1 MHDVAADAKHL
12 REGQHLFQI
21 RSLSFNYADGHC
33 ALQDIDLDVFTG
45 DKIALVGQ
53 NGSGKTTLVK
63 HLNGIYTNQTGSL
76 HYKGQSMQGDN
87 LIQAR
92 RQVGIL
98 FQDPD
103 DHLFNNTIYEDVAFG
118 PMNQGLARDV
128 VDERVRKTLER
139 VELDHLMFKA
149 PNNLSLGQKKRAAFA
164 AIMAMEP
171 EVLILDEPTANL
183 DSRQEK
189 IFDELLLD
197 YRGTLICIS
206 HDLLFLYGLCSRAVV
221 LDHGRIHHNYSLSE
235 LVSHRASLREHGLDF
250 TFRFIDCCHSNEDHD
265 HSTESHEHSES
276 HDHSEIHDHGSES
289 HDHSKESHEHTE
301 SHEHSENLDHLALS
315 QSDKETAVRIIT
327 PPMESVPD
335 EKSQVIR
342 LENYSFQ
349 YKDGTWGFKDI
360 NMTVKEGEKIAI
372 VGENGAGKSTLAGC
386 ILGVKQGSGKYYFKN
401 DLIMHSA
408 RGELWRQIGM
418 VFQDSSDQLFCPSC
432 EEEVAFGPKQMGLS
446 PLELEKRVTE
456 ALALVKL
463 SGFEK
468 RVPMNLSGGE
478 RKRLAIAA
486 VLSMRPQ
493 VLILDE
499 PSANLDPRNEELLLH
514 ILHDLPVTQ
523 ILISHDMFFVNNSS
537 HRTVVM
543 NQGSILSDLPTSDF
557 IEDEHL
563 VGHQLDYAYK
573 NVCGREIMKMQEAV
587 ENGG

>member
-1 MHDVAADAKHL
+1 MHDFATDAELPK
-12 REGQHLFQI
+12 EGQHLFQL
-21 RSLSFNYADGHC
+21 RSLNFNYADGHC
-33 ALQDIDLDVFTG
+33 ALQDIDLDIFTG

-53 NGSGKTTLVK
+53 NGAGKTTLVK
-63 HLNGIYTNQTGSL
+63 HLNGIYTNQAGSL
-76 HYKGQSMQGDN
+76 LYKGQSMQGDN
-87 LIQAR
+87 LIRAR

-128 VDERVRKTLER
+128 VDERVRKALER
-139 VELDHLMFKA
+139 VGLDHLMFKA
-149 PNNLSLGQKKRAAFA
+149 PHNLSYGQKKRAAFA

-183 DSRQEK
+183 DSKQEE
-189 IFDELLLD
+189 IFVQLLQD
-197 YRGTLICIS
+197 FGGTLICIS

-221 LDHGRIHHNYSLSE
+221 LDHGRIHHDYSLNE
-235 LVSHRASLREHGLDF
+235 IVSHRASLREHGLDF
-250 TFRFIDCCHSNEDHD
+250 TFRFIDCCHSSETHD
-265 HSTESHEHSES
+265 HSES
-276 HDHSEIHDHGSES
+276 HDHGES
-289 HDHSKESHEHTE
+289 HDHSKTH
-301 SHEHSENLDHLALS
+301 DHLTLS
-315 QSDKETAVRIIT
+315 HSDKQAAVRILS
-327 PPMESVPD
+327 PPMEGVPG

-342 LENYSFQ
+342 LDNYSFQ

-360 NMTVKEGEKIAI
+360 NMTVNEGEKIAF

-386 ILGVKQGSGKYYFKN
+386 ILGVKQGAGKYYFKN
-401 DLIMHSA
+401 NLITHSG
-408 RGELWRQIGM
+408 REKLWRQIGM

-478 RKRLAIAA
+478 RRRLAIAA
-486 VLSMRPQ
+486 VLSMHPQ

-499 PSANLDPRNEELLLH
+499 PTANLDPRNEELLLH
-514 ILHDLPVTQ
+514 ILHNLPVTQ

-573 NVCGREIMKMQEAV
+573 NICGREIMKMQEAV

>member
-1 MHDVAADAKHL
+1 MHDLATDAEL
-12 REGQHLFQI
+12 PREGQHLFQL
-21 RSLSFNYADGHC
+21 RSLSFSYADGHC
-33 ALQDIDLDVFTG
+33 ALQDIDLDIFTG
-45 DKIALVGQ
+45 DRIALVGQ
-53 NGSGKTTLVK
+53 NGAGKTTLVK
-63 HLNGIYTNQTGSL
+63 HLNGICTNQAGSL
-76 HYKGQSMQGDN
+76 LYKGQNIQDDN
-87 LIQAR
+87 LIRAR

-128 VDERVRKTLER
+128 VDERVRKALER
-139 VELDHLMFKA
+139 VGLDHLMFKA
-149 PNNLSLGQKKRAAFA
+149 PHNLSYGQKKRAAFA
-164 AIMAMEP
+164 TIMAMEP
-171 EVLILDEPTANL
+171 EILILDEPTANL
-183 DSRQEK
+183 DSKQEE
-189 IFDELLLD
+189 IFVQLLQD
-197 YRGTLICIS
+197 FDGTLICIS

-221 LDHGRIHHNYSLSE
+221 LDHGRIHHDYSLKE

-250 TFRFIDCCHSNEDHD
+250 TFRLIDCCRSE
-265 HSTESHEHSES
+265 SES
-276 HDHSEIHDHGSES
+276 HDHL
-289 HDHSKESHEHTE
+289 T
-301 SHEHSENLDHLALS
+301 LS
-315 QSDKETAVRIIT
+315 QSDKQTAVRILA
-327 PPMESVPD
+327 PPMESVPG
-335 EKSQVIR
+335 EKSPVIR
-342 LENYSFQ
+342 LDNYSFQ

-360 NMTVKEGEKIAI
+360 NMTVNEGEKIAI

-386 ILGVKQGSGKYYFKN
+386 ILGIKQGDGNYYFKN
-401 DLIMHSA
+401 NLITYSA
-408 RGELWRQIGM
+408 REKLWRQIGM
-418 VFQDSSDQLFCPSC
+418 VFQDSADQLFCPSC

-456 ALALVKL
+456 ALALVEL

-486 VLSMRPQ
+486 VLSMHPQ

-499 PSANLDPRNEELLLH
+499 PTANLDPRNEELLLH
-514 ILHDLPVTQ
+514 ILHNLPVTQ

-543 NQGSILSDLPTSDF
+543 HQGLILSDLPTSDF
-557 IEDEHL
+557 FEDEHL

-573 NVCGREIMKMQEAV
+573 NVCGREILKMQEAV

>member
-1 MHDVAADAKHL
+1 MTGPELLSFGEIMHDLATDTEL
-12 REGQHLFQI
+12 PREEQLLFQL
-21 RSLSFNYADGHC
+21 RSLGFNYADGHC
-33 ALQDIDLDVFTG
+33 ALQDIDLDIFTG
-45 DKIALVGQ
+45 DRIALVGQ
-53 NGSGKTTLVK
+53 NGAGKTTLVK
-63 HLNGIYTNQTGSL
+63 HLNGTRTNQAGSL
-76 HYKGQSMQGDN
+76 LYKGQSIQGDN
-87 LIQAR
+87 LIRAR

-118 PMNQGLARDV
+118 PMNQGLPRDV
-128 VDERVRKTLER
+128 VDERVRKALER

-164 AIMAMEP
+164 AIMVMEP

-183 DSRQEK
+183 DSKHEK

-221 LDHGRIHHNYSLSE
+221 LDHGRIHHDYTLNE

-250 TFRFIDCCHSNEDHD
+250 TFRFIDCCHS
-265 HSTESHEHSES
+265 
-276 HDHSEIHDHGSES
+276 SES
-289 HDHSKESHEHTE
+289 HDHSKESQEHTASHEHT
-301 SHEHSENLDHLALS
+301 ENLDHLALS

-327 PPMESVPD
+327 PPMETVPD
-335 EKSQVIR
+335 EKSQIIR

-360 NMTVKEGEKIAI
+360 NMTINEGEKIAI

-386 ILGVKQGSGKYYFKN
+386 ILGIKQGGGKYYFKN
-401 DLIMHSA
+401 DLITHSS
-408 RGELWRQIGM
+408 REKLWRQIGM

-486 VLSMRPQ
+486 VLSMHPQ

-514 ILHDLPVTQ
+514 ILHNLPVTQ

-543 NQGSILSDLPTSDF
+543 QQGSIISDLPTYDF
-557 IEDEHL
+557 IHDEHL

-573 NVCGREIMKMQEAV
+573 NICGREILKMQEAV